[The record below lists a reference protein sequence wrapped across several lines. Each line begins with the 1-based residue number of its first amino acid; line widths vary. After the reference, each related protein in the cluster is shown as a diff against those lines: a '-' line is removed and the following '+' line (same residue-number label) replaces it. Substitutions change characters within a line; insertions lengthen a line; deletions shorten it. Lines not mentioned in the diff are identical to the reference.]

1 MISDILFPVSDCR
14 TVLIISDVLFTVSDC
29 PDSPYDF

>member
-14 TVLIISDVLFTVSDC
+14 TVIISDVLFSVSDC